1 MTPALL
7 ETPTHLLGS
16 GEGGLEASRGG
27 LTLEE
32 RLEAIWR
39 ELHAHGEA
47 ECPLCDSRLLPS
59 AGGGRCGAC
68 GSRLS

>member
-7 ETPTHLLGS
+7 ETPTRLFAG
-16 GEGGLEASRGG
+16 GEGSLEASRGG

-32 RLEAIWR
+32 RLQGVWR
-39 ELHAHGEA
+39 GLHAHGDA
-47 ECPLCDSRLLPS
+47 ECPVCNSRLVRS
-59 AGGGRCGAC
+59 AGGGCCGAC